1 MHSDTDDPVTSH
13 CLAASFTMS
22 DSFNATEDWIRASG
36 DEQALQDWLALEETL
51 RAIAP
56 RGWQPIGEPITIGER
71 MVEAESDTDDE
82 EEE

>member
-36 DEQALQDWLALEETL
+36 DEEALREWLELEETL
-51 RAIAP
+51 RAMAP
-56 RGWQPIGEPITIGER
+56 RGWQPIGEPITVGGPI
-71 MVEAESDTDDE
+71 VETPSDTDDE
-82 EEE
+82 EE